1 MIPTFD
7 KRSVTPNGHGSS
19 WISRPRHH
27 SSGTSA
33 LETAGARPQVE
44 QKAIAR
50 DPNTAITSMVRVGVR
65 PPEGGGS
72 HLRRTTR
79 GNPTAHA
86 NNRTFAR
93 RSMRGATSGQS
104 STRGDGNAR

>member
-19 WISRPRHH
+19 WTSRPRHH

-33 LETAGARPQVE
+33 SETAGARPQVE
-44 QKAIAR
+44 QQAIIR
-50 DPNTAITSMVRVGVR
+50 DPNAAITMMVRVGVR
-65 PPEGGGS
+65 PLEGGGS
-72 HLRRTTR
+72 HPR
-79 GNPTAHA
+79 GSPTAHA

-104 STRGDGNAR
+104 LTRGDGNAR